1 MPNSGEPAQGS
12 GNGHSS
18 VLVVEDDREINE
30 LVGAYAQIAGFEYRA
45 ALDGETALR
54 EAHARVPS
62 AVVLDLMLPDID
74 GFEICNRLKAE
85 DDTRGVPVII
95 LTALGGEANRK
106 KGHACGAS
114 EYLTKPFDPDSLM
127 AALERHARL
136 TPSSH

>member
-1 MPNSGEPAQGS
+1 MEKESE
-12 GNGHSS
+12 NGHSS

-30 LVGAYAQIAGFEYRA
+30 LVGAYAEIAGFEYRA

-54 EAHARVPS
+54 EAHTRVPA

-74 GFEICNRLKAE
+74 GFEICNRLKSE

-95 LTALGGEANRK
+95 LTALSGEANRR
-106 KGHACGAS
+106 KGRACGAS

-127 AALERHARL
+127 AALARHAGNDR
-136 TPSSH
+136 SRVG